1 MNHCLVPVE
10 QAALVN
16 PLLPDVQ
23 SQLLDLLLVQL
34 WGTHRVPGRDPQAFP
49 HLARLFIAHKGP
61 FFSEKSGHVVMLSC
75 TWVSQ

>member
-1 MNHCLVPVE
+1 ME

-23 SQLLDLLLVQL
+23 SQPLGLLVVQL
-34 WGTHRVPGRDPQAFP
+34 WGTRGVPGRDPQAFP
-49 HLARLFIAHKGP
+49 HLAGLFTAHKGP